1 MTDIAENAAIVNA
14 LQRRAAVV
22 IQKSIA
28 EGFGLT
34 VAEAMWKER
43 AVVASAVGG
52 IQDQIVDGE
61 SGVLLSDPRDLAA
74 FGSAVV
80 DLLGDRERARRM
92 GVAAHARIQDEF
104 LGPRHLRR
112 HFELIERVM
121 SAREREHGPADAQ
134 SAPSRAAR
142 A

>member
-1 MTDIAENAAIVNA
+1 MSDIAENAAIVNA

-80 DLLGDRERARRM
+80 DLLGDRERAAAWASRHTRASRM
-92 GVAAHARIQDEF
+92 
-104 LGPRHLRR
+104 
-112 HFELIERVM
+112 
-121 SAREREHGPADAQ
+121 S
-134 SAPSRAAR
+134 SWAR
-142 A
+142 ATSVGTSS